1 MPTYEYKCPTCS
13 FVNSLYMKI
22 GNEVPVSCIGCF
34 KDGKEYIMQKQISKP
49 AGIHFKGSGFYETD
63 YKGK

>member
-1 MPTYEYKCPTCS
+1 MPIYEFKCPICS
-13 FVNSLYMKI
+13 VKREMQTNYNASDRILDCLFCEIPMK
-22 GNEVPVSCIGCF
+22 
-34 KDGKEYIMQKQISKP
+34 KQVSKP